1 MAKSLSPAKATK
13 EINKLASDPLCNLSK
28 SPHAEDRLE
37 ERTILTGDLLY
48 LLKNGFI
55 YELAEAS
62 TRKDFWKYKIEGVTP
77 TQTGAQSLLL
87 LFRILR
93 QNISKLLPATGKIIT
108 EQKAVLA
115 QQT

>member
-37 ERTILTGDLLY
+37 ERTVLTGDLLY

-55 YELAEAS
+55 FELAEAS
-62 TRKDFWKYKIEGVTP
+62 TRKGFWKYKIEGVTP
-77 TQTGAQSLLL
+77 NSNRRTITAIIIPD
-87 LFRILR
+87 FKTKHI
-93 QNISKLLPATGKIIT
+93 KIVT
-108 EQKAVLA
+108 CYWKDNN
-115 QQT
+115 